1 MDLSLQGKLALV
13 TGSTAGIGFAIAE
26 RLAREGAQVVLN
38 GRSEARVA
46 EACATLQKKLPE
58 AKLVGIAADVG
69 TEQGVRRIVE
79 RFPDLDVLINN
90 AGIFAPRTLAELST
104 QDWQDMYTVNVLSG
118 ARLSQHYL
126 PRMLTKNAGR
136 IVFISSE
143 SALQIPA
150 EMIHY
155 GVSKAAQAA
164 LARGL
169 AELTR
174 KTAVTV
180 NTVLAGPTFSEGVA
194 TFVGELASQAG
205 KSTAEME
212 REFFQTMRPSS
223 LLQRFATP
231 DEIANVVVF
240 LTSPLAAAVS
250 GAAVRAEGGLL
261 KGVY

>member
-1 MDLSLQGKLALV
+1 MDLALADKLSLV

-26 RLAREGAQVVLN
+26 RLAREGASVIVN
-38 GRSEARVA
+38 GRSEARVDA
-46 EACATLQKKLPE
+46 ALAALRDKLPG
-58 AKLVGIAADVG
+58 AKLHGIAADVG
-69 TEQGVRRIVE
+69 SEAGIASIVQ
-79 RFPDLDVLINN
+79 RFPEVDVLVNN
-90 AGIFAPRTLAELST
+90 AGIFAPRTLEELT
-104 QDWQDMYTVNVLSG
+104 TADWQSMYEVNVLSG

-126 PRMLTKNAGR
+126 PRMLAKDAGR
-136 IVFISSE
+136 IVFIASE

-174 KTAVTV
+174 KSRVTV
-180 NTVLAGPTFSEGVA
+180 NTVLAGPTFSEGVG
-194 TFVGELASQAG
+194 TFVKDLAAQAG
-205 KSTAEME
+205 KTPAEME
-212 REFFQTMRPSS
+212 TEFFQTMRPSS
-223 LLQRFATP
+223 LIQRFLTI
-231 DEIANVVVF
+231 DEIANVVAF
-240 LTSPLAAAVS
+240 LASPLAAAVS